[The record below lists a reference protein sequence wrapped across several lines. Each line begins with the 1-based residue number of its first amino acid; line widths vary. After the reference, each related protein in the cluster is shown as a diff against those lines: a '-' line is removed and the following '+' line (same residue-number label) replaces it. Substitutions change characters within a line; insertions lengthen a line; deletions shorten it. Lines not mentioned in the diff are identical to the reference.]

1 MNNTPRKV
9 KFSTILNT
17 LKKKPIPMLFGF
29 LFTLIPLFLVIILT
43 IVFSSLGK
51 DIPKVDYD
59 LINSKGIETT
69 AEITD
74 IETQYNVTI
83 NGVHPTIISYK
94 YSKNGKEIQ
103 SKYKALEER
112 KIEKLEIGDN
122 LEVKELNGNSI
133 VKDLKPYDFSTG
145 FFLLFPI
152 PFLIIGLPFLIYSI
166 YNLKKELKL
175 YKFGKVSKGKI
186 ISMISKSGLPVSN
199 VGQGIIVHYEYET
212 RSGKKIIGE
221 SFTTDFSIMSDKK
234 KDDFVPIFV
243 STENDEKSCVVPKLQ
258 SLRNNWNIEFK

>member
-1 MNNTPRKV
+1 MNNTSRKV
-9 KFSTILNT
+9 KLSTKSNV
-17 LKKKPIPMLFGF
+17 LKRKPIPMLFGF
-29 LFTLIPLFLVIILT
+29 LFTLIPLFLVLILS
-43 IVFSSLGK
+43 IVFSSIGN
-51 DIPKVDYD
+51 DTPEIDYE
-59 LINSKGIETT
+59 LINSQGRERT

-83 NGVHPTIISYK
+83 NGVHPTIFSYK
-94 YSKNGKEIQ
+94 YSENGKEIE
-103 SKYKALEER
+103 SKYKVLEER
-112 KIEKLEIGDN
+112 KIKNIEIGNDI
-122 LEVKELNGNSI
+122 EIKEYEGNSVI
-133 VKDLKPYDFSTG
+133 VGLKPYDFGMG

-166 YNLKKELKL
+166 LNLKKELNL

-186 ISMISKSGLPVSN
+186 ISMIPKSGLPVSN

-212 RSGKKIIGE
+212 LNGNKIIGE

-243 STENDEKSCVVPKLQ
+243 SAENDNKSCVIPKLE
-258 SLRNNWNIEFK
+258 SLRNGWNIDFE